1 MSVTFKDI
9 ERARERVRGAVY
21 ETPCAFSKTFSGWC
35 SNRIHFKLEN
45 LQMSGSFKERGALN
59 CLASMSAAQRAQGVV
74 AASAGN
80 HAQGVSY
87 HATRLGISATI
98 VMPEYT
104 PLIKVTNTQ
113 NFGANVVLQGKDYD
127 EAYKAARTIAEEEGR
142 AFVHAF
148 DDEAVIAGQ
157 GTIGL
162 ELLEQNPYLDC
173 VIVPVGGGGLISGI
187 AIALKETNPRIRVVG
202 VESEE
207 MAAMKASREA
217 GKIVDF
223 PVGRTMADGIAVR
236 RVGEISYDL
245 VQKYVD
251 DIVTVS
257 EDAIANAILRLLETE
272 KTVAE
277 GAGAVSTAAALA
289 ELTGVTD
296 KRVCC
301 VVSGGIIDVNV
312 LSRIIERGLVA
323 DGRLERIHVALPDR
337 PGSLAQLC
345 DLVGRLGANV
355 IQIHHERTFVD
366 LDIGYAGVELVLET
380 RGPDHVAEVLS
391 ALADTGFKVD
401 QETQTQF

>member
-1 MSVTFKDI
+1 
-9 ERARERVRGAVY
+9 
-21 ETPCAFSKTFSGWC
+21 
-35 SNRIHFKLEN
+35 
-45 LQMSGSFKERGALN
+45 MSGSFKERGALN
-59 CLASMSAAQRAQGVV
+59 CLASMSAEQRARGVV

-80 HAQGVSY
+80 HAQGVAY

-104 PLIKVTNTQ
+104 PLIKVTNTR
-113 NFGANVVLQGKDYD
+113 NFGANVVLQGRDYD
-127 EAYKAARTIAEEEGR
+127 EAYKSARDISEDEGR
-142 AFVHAF
+142 TFVHAF

-173 VIVPVGGGGLISGI
+173 VLVPVGGGGLIAGI

-236 RVGEISYDL
+236 RVGELSFDL
-245 VQKYVD
+245 VQRYVD
-251 DIVTVS
+251 DIVTVT

-289 ELTGVTD
+289 ELSGVTD

-301 VVSGGIIDVNV
+301 LVSGGNIDVNV

-323 DGRLERIHVALPDR
+323 DGRLERIRVALPDR

-345 DLVGRLGANV
+345 ELVGQMGANV

-366 LDIGYAGVELVLET
+366 LAIGDAGVELVLET
-380 RGPDHVAEVLS
+380 RGPKHVEEVLS
-391 ALADTGFKVD
+391 ALVDTGFKVED
-401 QETQTQF
+401 SPRVNT